1 MLCCEW
7 ADGFQANATYFL
19 TVTRF
24 RVHRGAA
31 NHGRSRLF
39 RRLKRGLR
47 SRRPQECGRG
57 TLRACATS
65 GYRRSKTSGSRLRAE
80 LPAPRC
86 RKYVALGFQ
95 AARSV
100 KCGTPNRM
108 PCHHVSLL
116 LSPRLDHSRPA
127 YRGRKPFT
135 AVACEVAKM
144 NFYLSAVNDLLR
156 HPDDQLSIGPI
167 LFNWVS
173 SGARQ
178 F

>member
-1 MLCCEW
+1 MGRRLSGQCHILFDSDAIPSSPW
-7 ADGFQANATYFL
+7 GGQSWPQPPFQAAETRATPAA
-19 TVTRF
+19 TA
-24 RVHRGAA
+24 RV
-31 NHGRSRLF
+31 RSRHAESV
-39 RRLKRGLR
+39 RHVRL
-47 SRRPQECGRG
+47 QNVQ
-57 TLRACATS
+57 TS
-65 GYRRSKTSGSRLRAE
+65 GNRLRAE